1 MMKLD
6 KKIQRPLAVF
16 HVREDEEDIIRNMN
30 NLILNKKQRFDMPSW
45 DKSVLEVET
54 AANSHIGKSFQGG
67 KDRLGKE
74 ASLFLNP
81 QVESFL
87 SVTNNTTT
95 LNATAAFPEPGQ
107 PFLDQ
112 SLFNEEP

>member
-6 KKIQRPLAVF
+6 KKIQRPVAVF

-30 NLILNKKQRFDMPSW
+30 NLILNKKNRHDLPSW
-45 DKSVLEVET
+45 DKSVLELET
-54 AANSHIGKSFQGG
+54 AANSHLGKSFLGG

-81 QVESFL
+81 
-87 SVTNNTTT
+87 
-95 LNATAAFPEPGQ
+95 
-107 PFLDQ
+107 
-112 SLFNEEP
+112 

>member
-1 MMKLD
+1 MKLD
-6 KKIQRPLAVF
+6 KKIQRPVAVF

-30 NLILNKKQRFDMPSW
+30 NLILNKKQRLDLPSW
-45 DKSVLEVET
+45 DKSVMELET
-54 AANSHIGKSFQGG
+54 AANSHLGKSFLGG
-67 KDRLGKE
+67 KDNRLGKE

-95 LNATAAFPEPGQ
+95 LNATATFPEQGQ